1 MMLRK
6 GQASIEMIMSIMFV
20 LFILVIISLFAS
32 ERNREADGIKLVI
45 DAKRVATSLA
55 DNINNI
61 AIQGPGFYRYFS
73 LPDTLYG
80 VTEYNLSIYRDFLEI
95 SAQNFS
101 WDTQTV
107 SSNIT
112 AYCMDKGQFNR
123 NKVFNDADRIYII
136 CNKPELMYLNG
147 TMWPATAYVNQSIN
161 LSFKI
166 MNFGPVDA
174 GSFWVRFNGSSSKKI
189 SSIRS
194 EEILEVPAFSFN
206 TTAIPGIIPI
216 NISIDW
222 NNSIDESIE
231 SNNNFTI
238 TLNVIQRS

>member
-6 GQASIEMIMSIMFV
+6 GQTSLEMIISIMFV
-20 LFILVIISLFAS
+20 LFILVIISLFAN
-32 ERNREADGIKLVI
+32 ERNGEAERIKLKI
-45 DAKRVATSLA
+45 DAKRVASSLA

-80 VTEYNLSIYRDFLEI
+80 ITEYNLSTYQDFLEI
-95 SAQNFS
+95 SAADYVWS
-101 WDTQTV
+101 TQTV

-112 AYCMDKGQFNR
+112 TYCMDKGPFKR
-123 NKVFNDADRIYII
+123 NKVYNDADRINII
-136 CNKPELMYLNG
+136 CNKPELIYING
-147 TMWPATAYVNQSIN
+147 SMWPQTAYINQSVN
-161 LSFKI
+161 LSVKI

-174 GSFWVRFNGSSSKKI
+174 GALWVRYNGTTIKRI
-189 SSIRS
+189 DGIRS
-194 EEILEVPAFSFN
+194 EETLEVPPFSFN
-206 TTAIPGIIPI
+206 TTATPGSIQI

-222 NNSIDESIE
+222 NNTVEESIE

-238 TLNVIQRS
+238 SLNVIQRS

>member
-6 GQASIEMIMSIMFV
+6 GQTSIETIMSIMFV

-32 ERNREADGIKLVI
+32 ERSREAEGIKLRI
-45 DAKRVATSLA
+45 DAKRVASSLA

-95 SAQNFS
+95 SAQNYT
-101 WDTQTV
+101 WTTQTV
-107 SSNIT
+107 SSGIT
-112 AYCMDKGQFNR
+112 TYCMDKGSFKR
-123 NKVFNDADRIYII
+123 NKVFNDDDRIYII

-161 LSFKI
+161 LSISI
-166 MNFGPVDA
+166 MNFGPVGS
-174 GSFWVRFNGSSSKKI
+174 GSFWVKYNGTTAKKI
-189 SSIRS
+189 DSLGS
-194 EEILEVPAFSFN
+194 EQTLEVPPFSFN
-206 TTAIPGIIPI
+206 ATATPGIIPI

>member
-6 GQASIEMIMSIMFV
+6 GQTSLEMIISIMFV
-20 LFILVIISLFAS
+20 LFILIIISLFAN
-32 ERNREADGIKLVI
+32 ERNAQAEKIKLRI
-45 DAKRVATSLA
+45 DAKRVAASLA

-80 VTEYNLSIYRDFLEI
+80 ITEYNLSTYQDYLEI
-95 SAQNFS
+95 STQDYVWS
-101 WDTQTV
+101 TQTV
-107 SSNIT
+107 TSNIT
-112 AYCMDKGQFNR
+112 TYCMDKGSFNR

-136 CNKPELMYLNG
+136 CNKPEIIYVNG
-147 TMWPATAYVNQSIN
+147 SLWPPTAYTNQSVN
-161 LSFKI
+161 LSVKI

-174 GSFWVRFNGSSSKKI
+174 GTLWVKYNGTTLQRI
-189 SSIRS
+189 DRIRS

-206 TTAIPGIIPI
+206 TTETPGVIRV

-222 NNSIDESIE
+222 NNSIEESIE
-231 SNNNFTI
+231 SNNNFTV